1 MAELFYKEYALRIE
15 NLYGE
20 KHLATSDC
28 YNLIAAFY
36 THVGDFRA
44 ALEYCGKALVI
55 RLAVLGLSHQCTA
68 DSHYNIGLLYRLN
81 GDPFEAIREFGYAR
95 RIRTDVFG
103 EQSLGVAEVDISL
116 GFTLHQ
122 LHHLVDAESAYAS
135 AYRARLLRLGGAH
148 EDTLEA
154 FSLLNAV
161 RTQLGKGEYMLE
173 HIDRRANNVSRQ
185 PIMRTYFPDPGFV
198 KAKGLGIS
206 KSVAKQK
213 SALDGTGLGGNEAN
227 GNGSNF
233 GSGSGGGSSGDG
245 AGGGSGIGGG
255 TGGGTGDGVESG
267 VRGGIGMST
276 LGAGGTSAGIGLRP
290 GRGLGLGL
298 GLGAGLG
305 SGNGSDS
312 RGVGNGVGGI
322 SGDSPGANVGQC
334 LTVNLKVTC

>member
-1 MAELFYKEYALRIE
+1 MAEIFYKEYAIRVE

-28 YNLIAAFY
+28 YNLVAAFY

-95 RIRTDVFG
+95 KIRSSIFG

-122 LHHLVDAESAYAS
+122 LRHLFEAESAYAA
-135 AYRARLLRLGGAH
+135 AYRTRLHRLGGAH

-161 RTQLGKGEYMLE
+161 RMQLGKGEYLLE
-173 HIDRRANNVSRQ
+173 HTERRANSSVRQ
-185 PIMRTYFPDPGFV
+185 PIMRTYFPAQGSW
-198 KAKGLGIS
+198 KAH
-206 KSVAKQK
+206 
-213 SALDGTGLGGNEAN
+213 EP
-227 GNGSNF
+227 
-233 GSGSGGGSSGDG
+233 GSS
-245 AGGGSGIGGG
+245 AAHM
-255 TGGGTGDGVESG
+255 V
-267 VRGGIGMST
+267 
-276 LGAGGTSAGIGLRP
+276 
-290 GRGLGLGL
+290 
-298 GLGAGLG
+298 
-305 SGNGSDS
+305 
-312 RGVGNGVGGI
+312 
-322 SGDSPGANVGQC
+322 Q
-334 LTVNLKVTC
+334 